1 MQISAWWRGVKRK
14 FRVEIGQSVLLNATQ
29 FRLVL
34 LLRQGYIGAAT
45 LFHGDD
51 MAKLVTIFGG
61 SGFVGRYIARRLA
74 KEGWRVRVAVRR
86 PNEAIFVKPYGAVGQ
101 VEPVLC
107 NIRNDDS
114 VRAVLQGADAAVN
127 CVGIL
132 APNGKNTFDAVQA
145 EGAERV
151 AKISAEMGVG
161 SLVHVSAL
169 GADKDSDSDY
179 QRTKGIGEAGVLE
192 HFPNAM
198 ILRPSIVFGAEDG
211 FFNRF
216 ASMARFGPVLPV
228 VGADT
233 KFQPVYVDDVAK
245 AAVQGVTQGATGTY
259 ELGGP
264 DVNSFRELM
273 SEMLGV
279 IRRRRLIVNVP
290 FFVANIMA
298 TCFAVA
304 SFCTAGLIKAPV
316 TRDQVRN
323 LRVDNVVSDDAKGF
337 DDLGITPTSLEAVLP
352 SYLWRFRPSGQY
364 DAIKES
370 AKNLRVE

>member
-1 MQISAWWRGVKRK
+1 
-14 FRVEIGQSVLLNATQ
+14 
-29 FRLVL
+29 
-34 LLRQGYIGAAT
+34 
-45 LFHGDD
+45 

-61 SGFVGRYIARRLA
+61 SGFAGRYIARRLA

-86 PNEAIFVKPYGAVGQ
+86 PNEAIFVKPYGTVGQ

-107 NIRNDDS
+107 NIRDDNS
-114 VRAVLQGADAAVN
+114 VRSVLQGADAAVN
-127 CVGIL
+127 CVGL
-132 APNGKNTFDAVQA
+132 LVQNGKNTYEAVQS

-151 AKISAEMGVG
+151 ARIASEMGVG

-169 GADKDSDSDY
+169 GADENSQSVY
-179 QRTKGIGEAGVLE
+179 QQTKAAGEAGVLK
-192 HFPNAM
+192 HFPSAM
-198 ILRPSIVFGAEDG
+198 ILRPSVMFGAEDE

-216 ASMARFGPVLPV
+216 ASMSRFGPVLPV
-228 VGADT
+228 VGAST

-245 AAVQGVTQGATGTY
+245 AAVKGVINGVNGTF

-264 DVNSFRELM
+264 DVSTFRELM
-273 SEMLGV
+273 GEMLGV
-279 IRRRRLIVNVP
+279 IRRRRLVLNIP
-290 FFVANIMA
+290 FFAANIMA
-298 TCFAVA
+298 TAFGVL
-304 SFCTAGLIKAPV
+304 SFCTGGLVKAPV

-323 LRVDNVVSDDAKGF
+323 LRVDNVVPEGANGF
-337 DDLGITPTSLEAVLP
+337 AVLGIKPASLEAVLP